1 MTRGTEELRRLFDL
15 DGKVAAVTGAGSG
28 IGSAIAHGLAAFGA
42 RVVVSDVDSK
52 AAEATVAALPADRA
66 AAVRCDVT
74 RGEDLD
80 ALVETAVRRFGRLDV
95 LVNNAGVS
103 AIAPAESTP
112 RNVIDR
118 MIDVNLKGT
127 IFGCQSA
134 ARHFIERGGG
144 GSILNLASI
153 AGVVADP
160 GSAPYAAAK
169 GGVVQLTRTLA
180 VEWGRHRIRVNAI
193 GPNYTR
199 TPLVRSTLADPEK
212 LAWIESRTPLGRIG
226 EPDDM
231 IGAAVFLASDA
242 SAYVT
247 GHVLMVDG
255 GWSVW

>member
-1 MTRGTEELRRLFDL
+1 MSEPLRRLFDL
-15 DGKVAAVTGAGSG
+15 DGRVAAVTGAGSG
-28 IGSAIAHGLAAFGA
+28 IGLAIARGLSAFGA
-42 RVVVSDVDSK
+42 AVLASDLDGE
-52 AAEATVAALPADRA
+52 AASRA
-66 AAVRCDVT
+66 AASLPPDRALAHRCDVT
-74 RGEDLD
+74 SATDVDG
-80 ALVETAVRRFGRLDV
+80 LVQAAVRRFGRLDV

-103 AIAPAESTP
+103 AVAPAESTSIEI
-112 RNVIDR
+112 VDR

-127 IFGCQSA
+127 LFGCQAA
-134 ARHFIERGGG
+134 ARHMIPRGGG
-144 GSILNLASI
+144 GSIVNLASI

-199 TPLVRSTLADPEK
+199 TPLVRSSLDNPEK
-212 LAWIESRTPLGRIG
+212 LAWIVGRTPLGRVG

-231 IGAAVFLASDA
+231 VGAAVFLASDA

-255 GWSVW
+255 GWSIW

>member
-1 MTRGTEELRRLFDL
+1 MSADVRRLFDL
-15 DGKVAAVTGAGSG
+15 EGKVAAVTGAGSG
-28 IGSAIAHGLAAFGA
+28 IGLAIAHGLAAFGA
-42 RVVVSDVDSK
+42 RVVVSDVAPG
-52 AAEATVAALPADRA
+52 AAEAATAGLAPDRVLALG
-66 AAVRCDVT
+66 CDVT
-74 RGEDLD
+74 D
-80 ALVETAVRRFGRLDV
+80 ASALEGLVDAAVRRFGRLDV

-103 AIAPAESTP
+103 AVAPAESTS
-112 RNVIDR
+112 REVVDR

-127 IFGCQSA
+127 IWGCQA
-134 ARHFIERGGG
+134 AGRHFIAQGSG
-144 GSILNLASI
+144 GSIVNVASI

-180 VEWGRHRIRVNAI
+180 VEWGRHAIRVNAI

-199 TPLVRSTLADPEK
+199 TPLVRASLEAPEK
-212 LAWIESRTPLGRIG
+212 LAWIVSRTPLGRVG
-226 EPDDM
+226 EPGDM
-231 IGAAVFLASDA
+231 VGAAVFLASDA